1 MFLLVSVILWM
12 LIVQFSLRVS
22 KRHSR
27 VPGTHHCSC
36 SLFIIIRM
44 PLLYSR
50 AVKMIDE
57 YALSIP
63 IKPGKR
69 IEINSHR
76 VNLLV
81 IHRDNISSDSIEF
94 PEESSSA
101 VSSIEFPVD
110 ALTNANT
117 VNHRVLFVLYKNSK
131 LFPSSKAGH
140 NVHAESEVVAASVS
154 TGPLKNLS
162 NLVVLKFRDHM
173 VGSLLL

>member
-1 MFLLVSVILWM
+1 
-12 LIVQFSLRVS
+12 
-22 KRHSR
+22 
-27 VPGTHHCSC
+27 
-36 SLFIIIRM
+36 
-44 PLLYSR
+44 
-50 AVKMIDE
+50 MIDE

-81 IHRDNISSDSIEF
+81 VHRDNISSDSIEF

-110 ALTNANT
+110 ALTNANA